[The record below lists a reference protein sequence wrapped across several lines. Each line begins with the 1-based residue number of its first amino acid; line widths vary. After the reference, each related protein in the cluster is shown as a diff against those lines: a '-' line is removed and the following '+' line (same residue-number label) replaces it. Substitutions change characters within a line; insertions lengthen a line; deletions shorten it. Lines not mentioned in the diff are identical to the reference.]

1 MIMITLRIVKEK
13 GEGEKEGEIG
23 GKEREG
29 RREEG
34 KAGEMREIVDEE
46 KRGGIREKKG

>member
-29 RREEG
+29 RRE
-34 KAGEMREIVDEE
+34 
-46 KRGGIREKKG
+46 KGRR